1 MMKTVLYG
9 VIGAGAFGFLSICDL
24 CKPTAQAAT
33 APATTAATALS
44 AGLAQP
50 APAQRRAAQAS
61 AETQTARTVTL
72 DVQGMDCAGCVLGV
86 RTVLKRLPG
95 VSKAEVTYETRRA
108 VVTYDPAKVTVEQMI
123 AAIKTLK
130 YTATVVTS

>member
-9 VIGAGAFGFLSICDL
+9 VIGAGTFGFFSICDL
-24 CKPTAQAAT
+24 YKPLDEAAPAAT
-33 APATTAATALS
+33 ATVALV
-44 AGLAQP
+44 AGLAP
-50 APAQRRAAQAS
+50 SAQRQAAQAS
-61 AETQTARTVTL
+61 AETQSEQTVTL
-72 DVQGMDCAGCVLGV
+72 DVQGMDCAGCVIGV

-108 VVTYDPAKVTVEQMI
+108 VVTYDPAKVTVAQMI

>member
-1 MMKTVLYG
+1 M
-9 VIGAGAFGFLSICDL
+9 
-24 CKPTAQAAT
+24 
-33 APATTAATALS
+33 
-44 AGLAQP
+44 
-50 APAQRRAAQAS
+50 
-61 AETQTARTVTL
+61 
-72 DVQGMDCAGCVLGV
+72 QGMDCAGCVVGV